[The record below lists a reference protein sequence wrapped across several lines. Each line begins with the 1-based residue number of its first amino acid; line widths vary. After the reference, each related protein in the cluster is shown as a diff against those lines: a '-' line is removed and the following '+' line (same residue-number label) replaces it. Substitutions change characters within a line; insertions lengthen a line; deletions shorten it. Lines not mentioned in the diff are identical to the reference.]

1 MDTHNNR
8 VVYIDTNLDTRF
20 ALLVSDHDT
29 VADLKSRSI
38 LSEHPLCFPQI
49 GQIQINGIK
58 VMRKGHFYH
67 LVDSMPVRSAFTP
80 SQSWFVNVDATVVRE
95 CSQNYQVATLGIV
108 SNALTGRGDNAIGS
122 PSKGVL
128 QLENKPVENVDVP
141 VPSPCV
147 SQHTG
152 KGAGEKLDTG
162 VKSSVENIELPG
174 SAIEYEV
181 DGTNKNIG
189 GVCVVR
195 KERNSKSVSD
205 SSRKGKVKRKKEDA
219 FRDDTSNVDDASVV
233 VLSDCAIQQ
242 DIEKTLEN
250 TNKEV
255 IMEIEVLKEHQ
266 HTDGNNSNTKSDLD
280 TAVSMKEAS
289 EPELIADKKHKKRKW
304 SLINDS
310 KETFKEETAAQKDE
324 AHKSDEAHE
333 ERKELKDQFEL
344 RNENYRYGVEYKD
357 DKVTGDIL
365 DTVSPAKKK
374 RKCKKEKSLSKAKL
388 INDYNVDISS
398 HHDLENLQKIK
409 NSNDDQSAEKFS
421 DTDPLRTIL
430 QGRKRKGKKNSSN
443 PHETPLISSSRNV
456 EEDHSSIQKGGQ
468 EEISLSKG
476 PHMSMG
482 KTAIDNMETRTDACK
497 EGIQSTEKT
506 TENYNNH
513 ADIEIIA
520 HPANVVGYMELTED
534 NGKNEAGQ
542 IEGADEGRELSQ
554 QNDPKLMLLDK
565 STPSNQNNSDA
576 KVGELNVTSKV
587 VDVNGST
594 ESRRSKKEKKN
605 KKKDNGKNE
614 AGQIE
619 GAEEGR
625 ELSQQNDPKP
635 MLLDKSTPSNQNNS
649 DAKVGELNVTSKVVD
664 VNGSTESRRSKKEKK
679 KKKDKNSGGE
689 SPFREGTGHVDASE
703 SKNGIMEKKKKIDK
717 NSGGESPFREG
728 TAHVDA
734 SESKN
739 GIMEKKKKKDK
750 NSGGE
755 SPFREGTGHV
765 DASESKNG
773 IMKSIGATNCDPKS
787 GNAETAEN
795 PLNQIGEKIQ
805 QEEMHGTSD
814 KEVEFNIESAE
825 NTGKR
830 QRKKSNDKHSSISKS
845 MLNMLL
851 KDQGDNKNL
860 SSSSDR
866 ETHAKSSVAVT
877 KKRNSASTK
886 SSKKSCITN
895 AELVKDSV
903 RLEPSDSP
911 YNSGSKD
918 AVQLSTQSP
927 GEKGDG
933 NLEAPS
939 KTLKVNADEQFLSW
953 KQPGETNLSDGILVD
968 KMNETE
974 MKGIET
980 MTRKNIHQL
989 EATIGQAQAKDLS
1002 SSQKLSSKEDLDV
1015 RIHPGEKVPN
1025 AHRSG
1030 QESKVSGNRT
1040 VIEEN
1045 KKTRVKASEKK
1056 RDLEKQ
1062 RKHVPVS
1069 NSKLEGSIKRV
1080 QNKAGKASGNNV
1092 HGDVGKT
1099 PQKKSLLSGAIFKDD
1114 SSSSSDGEVG
1124 NSGAS
1129 TRTPSDN
1136 PLLSDEDSS
1145 SGSYGG
1151 QSPENGGKS
1160 SSKAHLTD
1168 TKKMSIDDVVR
1179 SSSWFKMAKITAS
1192 QLQESQSQSLE
1203 FVPDSLVD

>member
-1 MDTHNNR
+1 MATHNTS
-8 VVYIDTNLDTRF
+8 VVYIHTNLDTRL

-29 VADLKSRSI
+29 VADLKRSI

-58 VMRKGHFYH
+58 VMREGHFYH
-67 LVDSMPVRSAFTP
+67 LVDSMPVRSAFTG
-80 SQSWFVNVDATVVRE
+80 SLQSWFVSVDATVVRE

-128 QLENKPVENVDVP
+128 QLENKLVENVEVP

-162 VKSSVENIELPG
+162 VKSSGENIELPG

-181 DGTNKNIG
+181 DGTDKNIG
-189 GVCVVR
+189 SVCVVR

-205 SSRKGKVKRKKEDA
+205 SSRKRKGKRKKEDA

-233 VLSDCAIQQ
+233 GLSDCAIQQ
-242 DIEKTLEN
+242 DIEVVAKTLEN
-250 TNKEV
+250 ANKEV
-255 IMEIEVLKEHQ
+255 IMEFEVLKEHQ
-266 HTDGNNSNTKSDLD
+266 HTDGNNRNTKRDLD

-289 EPELIADKKHKKRKW
+289 EPELISDKKHKKRKR
-304 SLINDS
+304 SLIDDS
-310 KETFKEETAAQKDE
+310 KELFKEETAAQKDE

-344 RNENYRYGVEYKD
+344 KNENYRYGVEYKD

-365 DTVSPAKKK
+365 DTVTPAKKK
-374 RKCKKEKSLSKAKL
+374 RKCSKEKSLSKAKL
-388 INDYNVDISS
+388 INDFNVEISS
-398 HHDLENLQKIK
+398 HHDLEKLQKIK

-430 QGRKRKGKKNSSN
+430 EGRRRKGKKNSSN
-443 PHETPLISSSRNV
+443 PHETHLISSFRNV
-456 EEDHSSIQKGGQ
+456 EEEDHSSIQKGGQ
-468 EEISLSKG
+468 EEISLPKD
-476 PHMSMG
+476 MSMG
-482 KTAIDNMETRTDACK
+482 KTTIDNMETGTDACK
-497 EGIQSTEKT
+497 EDIQSTEKT
-506 TENYNNH
+506 KGNYNNH

-520 HPANVVGYMELTED
+520 HPANVVGHMELTE
-534 NGKNEAGQ
+534 
-542 IEGADEGRELSQ
+542 
-554 QNDPKLMLLDK
+554 
-565 STPSNQNNSDA
+565 
-576 KVGELNVTSKV
+576 
-587 VDVNGST
+587 
-594 ESRRSKKEKKN
+594 
-605 KKKDNGKNE
+605 DNGKNE

-625 ELSQQNDPKP
+625 ELSQQNDPKL
-635 MLLDKSTPSNQNNS
+635 MLLDKSTPSNQNDSN
-649 DAKVGELNVTSKVVD
+649 AKVGELNVTSKVVD
-664 VNGSTESRRSKKEKK
+664 VNGSTESRKSKKEKKK

-703 SKNGIMEKKKKIDK
+703 SKNGIMEKK
-717 NSGGESPFREG
+717 N
-728 TAHVDA
+728 
-734 SESKN
+734 
-739 GIMEKKKKKDK
+739 KKKDK

-755 SPFREGTGHV
+755 SPFREGSGHV

-773 IMKSIGATNCDPKS
+773 IMKSIGATNYDPKS
-787 GNAETAEN
+787 GNTETVEN

-825 NTGKR
+825 HTGKR
-830 QRKKSNDKHSSISKS
+830 QRKKSNDKQNSISKS

-851 KDQGDNKNL
+851 KDQGDSKNL

-866 ETHAKSSVAVT
+866 ETQAKSSVAVT

-886 SSKKSCITN
+886 SSKKSCKTN
-895 AELVKDSV
+895 TELVKDSV
-903 RLEPSDSP
+903 RFEPSDSP
-911 YNSGSKD
+911 HNSGSKD

-927 GEKGDG
+927 GEKDDD

-939 KTLKVNADEQFLSW
+939 KTLKVNADEQFSSW
-953 KQPGETNLSDGILVD
+953 KQPGETNLSDGMLVD

-974 MKGIET
+974 MKDIET
-980 MTRKNIHQL
+980 MTRNNIHQL
-989 EATIGQAQAKDLS
+989 EATNGQTHAKDLS
-1002 SSQKLSSKEDLDV
+1002 SSQKLSSKEELDV

-1025 AHRSG
+1025 PHRSG

-1056 RDLEKQ
+1056 IDLEKQ

-1092 HGDVGKT
+1092 HGVVGKT

-1114 SSSSSDGEVG
+1114 SSSSSDGEDG

-1151 QSPENGGKS
+1151 QSLENGGRI

-1168 TKKMSIDDVVR
+1168 TKEMSIDDVVR
-1179 SSSWFKMAKITAS
+1179 SSSWFKEAKMTAS

>member
-1 MDTHNNR
+1 MDTHNTR
-8 VVYIDTNLDTRF
+8 VVYIDTNLDTRL
-20 ALLVSDHDT
+20 ALVVSDHDT
-29 VADLKSRSI
+29 VADLKRSI

-95 CSQNYQVATLGIV
+95 CSQNYQVASLGIV

-128 QLENKPVENVDVP
+128 QLENKPVENVEVP

-174 SAIEYEV
+174 SAMEYEV

-189 GVCVVR
+189 GVCAVR

-233 VLSDCAIQQ
+233 GLSDCAIQQ
-242 DIEKTLEN
+242 DIEVVAKTLEN
-250 TNKEV
+250 ANKEV

-289 EPELIADKKHKKRKW
+289 EPELIADKKHEKRKR
-304 SLINDS
+304 SLIDDS
-310 KETFKEETAAQKDE
+310 KEIFKEETAAQKDE

-374 RKCKKEKSLSKAKL
+374 RKCKKERSLSTAKL

-421 DTDPLRTIL
+421 DTDPLRTIVE
-430 QGRKRKGKKNSSN
+430 GRRRKGKKNSSN
-443 PHETPLISSSRNV
+443 PYETPLISSSRNV
-456 EEDHSSIQKGGQ
+456 VEDHSSIQNGGP
-468 EEISLSKG
+468 EEISLSKD
-476 PHMSMG
+476 MSMG
-482 KTAIDNMETRTDACK
+482 KTAIDNMETRTGACK
-497 EGIQSTEKT
+497 EGIQSTEKAT
-506 TENYNNH
+506 GNCNNH

-520 HPANVVGYMELTED
+520 HPANVVGHMELTED

-542 IEGADEGRELSQ
+542 IEGAEEGRELSQ

-576 KVGELNVTSKV
+576 KVAELNVTSKV
-587 VDVNGST
+587 VDVNGLT
-594 ESRRSKKEKKN
+594 ESRK
-605 KKKDNGKNE
+605 
-614 AGQIE
+614 
-619 GAEEGR
+619 
-625 ELSQQNDPKP
+625 
-635 MLLDKSTPSNQNNS
+635 
-649 DAKVGELNVTSKVVD
+649 
-664 VNGSTESRRSKKEKK
+664 SKKEKK
-679 KKKDKNSGGE
+679 KKKDKNSSRE
-689 SPFREGTGHVDASE
+689 SPFNEGTG
-703 SKNGIMEKKKKIDK
+703 
-717 NSGGESPFREG
+717 
-728 TAHVDA
+728 HVDA

-755 SPFREGTGHV
+755 SPGTAHV

-787 GNAETAEN
+787 GNTETVEN

-825 NTGKR
+825 HTGKR

-877 KKRNSASTK
+877 KKRNSASPK
-886 SSKKSCITN
+886 SSKKSCRTN
-895 AELVKDSV
+895 TEVVKDSV
-903 RLEPSDSP
+903 RLEPSP
-911 YNSGSKD
+911 YNSGIKD

-939 KTLKVNADEQFLSW
+939 KTLKVNADEQFSSR
-953 KQPGETNLSDGILVD
+953 KQPGETNLSYGMLVD

-974 MKGIET
+974 MKDIET
-980 MTRKNIHQL
+980 MTRNNIHQL

-1002 SSQKLSSKEDLDV
+1002 SSQKLSSKEELDV

-1025 AHRSG
+1025 ANRSG

-1045 KKTRVKASEKK
+1045 KKTRVKASKK
-1056 RDLEKQ
+1056 KMDLEKQ

-1092 HGDVGKT
+1092 HGVVGKT

-1114 SSSSSDGEVG
+1114 SSSSSDGGVG

-1136 PLLSDEDSS
+1136 PLLSDEDGS

-1151 QSPENGGKS
+1151 QSPENGGRS

-1168 TKKMSIDDVVR
+1168 TKEMSIDDVLR
-1179 SSSWFKMAKITAS
+1179 SSSWFKEAKITAS

>member
-1 MDTHNNR
+1 MATHNTS
-8 VVYIDTNLDTRF
+8 VVYIHTNLDTRL

-29 VADLKSRSI
+29 VADLKRSI
-38 LSEHPLCFPQI
+38 LSEHPLCFPQF

-58 VMRKGHFYH
+58 VMREGHFYH
-67 LVDSMPVRSAFTP
+67 LVDSMPVRSAFTG
-80 SQSWFVNVDATVVRE
+80 SLQSWFVSVDATEVRE

-128 QLENKPVENVDVP
+128 QLENKLVENVEVP

-181 DGTNKNIG
+181 DGTDKNIG
-189 GVCVVR
+189 SVCVVR
-195 KERNSKSVSD
+195 KESSKSVSD
-205 SSRKGKVKRKKEDA
+205 SSRKRKGKRKKEDA

-233 VLSDCAIQQ
+233 GLSDCAIQQ
-242 DIEKTLEN
+242 DIEVVAKTLEN
-250 TNKEV
+250 ANKEV
-255 IMEIEVLKEHQ
+255 IMEFEVLKEHQ
-266 HTDGNNSNTKSDLD
+266 HTDGNNRNTKRDLD

-289 EPELIADKKHKKRKW
+289 EPELISDKKHKKRKR
-304 SLINDS
+304 SLIDDS
-310 KETFKEETAAQKDE
+310 KELFKEETAAQKDE

-344 RNENYRYGVEYKD
+344 KNENYRYGVEYKD

-365 DTVSPAKKK
+365 DTVTPAKKK
-374 RKCKKEKSLSKAKL
+374 RKGSKEKSLSKAKL
-388 INDYNVDISS
+388 INDFNVDISS
-398 HHDLENLQKIK
+398 HHDLEKLQKIK

-430 QGRKRKGKKNSSN
+430 EGRRRKGKKNSSN
-443 PHETPLISSSRNV
+443 PHETHLISSSRNV
-456 EEDHSSIQKGGQ
+456 EQEDHSSIQKGGQ
-468 EEISLSKG
+468 EEISLPKD
-476 PHMSMG
+476 MSMG
-482 KTAIDNMETRTDACK
+482 KTTIDNMETGTDACK
-497 EGIQSTEKT
+497 EDIQSTEKT
-506 TENYNNH
+506 KGNYNNH

-520 HPANVVGYMELTED
+520 HPANVVGHMELTED
-534 NGKNEAGQ
+534 NGKNEAGH
-542 IEGADEGRELSQ
+542 IEGAEEGRELSQ

-565 STPSNQNNSDA
+565 STPSKQNNSDA

-594 ESRRSKKEKKN
+594 ESRK
-605 KKKDNGKNE
+605 
-614 AGQIE
+614 
-619 GAEEGR
+619 
-625 ELSQQNDPKP
+625 
-635 MLLDKSTPSNQNNS
+635 
-649 DAKVGELNVTSKVVD
+649 
-664 VNGSTESRRSKKEKK
+664 SKKEKK

-689 SPFREGTGHVDASE
+689 SPFRD
-703 SKNGIMEKKKKIDK
+703 
-717 NSGGESPFREG
+717 
-728 TAHVDA
+728 
-734 SESKN
+734 
-739 GIMEKKKKKDK
+739 
-750 NSGGE
+750 
-755 SPFREGTGHV
+755 GTGHV

-773 IMKSIGATNCDPKS
+773 IMKSIGATNYDPKS
-787 GNAETAEN
+787 GNTETVEN

-814 KEVEFNIESAE
+814 KEIEFNIESAE
-825 NTGKR
+825 HTGKR
-830 QRKKSNDKHSSISKS
+830 QRKKSNDKQNSISKS

-851 KDQGDNKNL
+851 KDQGDSKNL

-886 SSKKSCITN
+886 SSKKSCKTN
-895 AELVKDSV
+895 TELVKDSV

-911 YNSGSKD
+911 HNSGSKD

-927 GEKGDG
+927 GKKDDD

-939 KTLKVNADEQFLSW
+939 KTLKVNADEQFSSW
-953 KQPGETNLSDGILVD
+953 KQPGETNLSDGMLVD

-974 MKGIET
+974 MKDIET
-980 MTRKNIHQL
+980 MTRNNIHQL
-989 EATIGQAQAKDLS
+989 EATNGQTHAKDLS
-1002 SSQKLSSKEDLDV
+1002 SSQKLSSKEELDV

-1025 AHRSG
+1025 PHRSG

-1040 VIEEN
+1040 VTEEN

-1056 RDLEKQ
+1056 IDLEKQ

-1080 QNKAGKASGNNV
+1080 PKKAGKASRNNV
-1092 HGDVGKT
+1092 HGVVGKT

-1114 SSSSSDGEVG
+1114 SSSSSDGEDG

-1151 QSPENGGKS
+1151 QSLENGGRS

-1168 TKKMSIDDVVR
+1168 TKEMSIDDVVR
-1179 SSSWFKMAKITAS
+1179 SSTWFKEAKITAS